1 MNQPRTIIW
10 ARHVV
15 CREDIINAYMIL
27 VKKFERRR
35 AFERNI
41 LKLTLMEGCKED
53 SSGSEWGTVGGPREK
68 ENRPSVNIKCMK
80 FLDYRQN
87 ISVSKN
93 NSAPLN

>member
-1 MNQPRTIIW
+1 
-10 ARHVV
+10 V

-41 LKLTLMEGCKED
+41 LTFTLMGGCEEN
-53 SSGSEWGTVGGPREK
+53 SSGSKWGTVGGSREK

-87 ISVSKN
+87 VKEKKKLF
-93 NSAPLN
+93 SAIELG